1 MKFKSTLPILAAFVV
16 CGLFSIAPKVWAD
29 EAHTLNNTDSQFV
42 KQAAADGMAEVKLAD
57 LGVQKATRAD
67 VKELAQKMIRDHSAA
82 NTELSGIA
90 KSKGVDV
97 SAVIA
102 PKAAEAFQDLE
113 KQTTGNDFDKAFL
126 KQMQKDHKKDI
137 DEFESEAKDV
147 KDGELKTFIDKTL
160 PTLKAH
166 LNEVN
171 DLLNK

>member
-1 MKFKSTLPILAAFVV
+1 MKFKLTLPFLAAFVV

-42 KQAAADGMAEVKLAD
+42 KQAASDGMAEVKLAE

-67 VKELAQKMIRDHSAA
+67 VKEFAQMMIRDHGAA
-82 NTELSGIA
+82 NNELSGLA

-113 KQTTGNDFDKAFL
+113 KQGGNDFDKAFL
-126 KQMQKDHKKDI
+126 KQMQKDHKKVV

-147 KDGELKTFIDKTL
+147 KDGALKTFIDKTL